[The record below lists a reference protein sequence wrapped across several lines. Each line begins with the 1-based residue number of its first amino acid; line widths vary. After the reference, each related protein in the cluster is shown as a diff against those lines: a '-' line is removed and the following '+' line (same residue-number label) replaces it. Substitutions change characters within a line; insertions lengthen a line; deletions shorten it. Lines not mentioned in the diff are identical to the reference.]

1 MRADIQADMCV
12 HEDMDNK
19 DTHAGSM
26 CVALCVCMSC
36 ECVNLIA
43 CGFVNVCFVFTS
55 VCVWMC
61 KCVCIWMDVGVWMN
75 VYAEKKYIWSV
86 FRRKHLFLS
95 GFTYTCFESE
105 KIFLHMCVCLHVRM
119 YMRAGVF
126 YRSVCEQA
134 NVCFSDHGLHLCS
147 VGWDSPS
154 LLSWVCTTEGVFSSH
169 QVKEESKVTLAHL
182 ELASE
187 EKWVPLEY
195 QVWKFSISGWVD
207 INHRGRAQGSTPSCG
222 KRRGWATVRR
232 NRTLIV
238 YWNISQVLEEYLL
251 SQKSQ
256 SLIYCLIITSISV
269 SNRKIW

>member
-1 MRADIQADMCV
+1 MCLYLDGCRCLN
-12 HEDMDNK
+12 E
-19 DTHAGSM
+19 
-26 CVALCVCMSC
+26 CVCRKK
-36 ECVNLIA
+36 VYL
-43 CGFVNVCFVFTS
+43 
-55 VCVWMC
+55 
-61 KCVCIWMDVGVWMN
+61 KCVQEKAFISFRVYIHIFWVWKN
-75 VYAEKKYIWSV
+75 ILAY
-86 FRRKHLFLS
+86 
-95 GFTYTCFESE
+95 
-105 KIFLHMCVCLHVRM
+105 MCVCLHVRI

-154 LLSWVCTTEGVFSSH
+154 LLSWICTTEGVFSSH